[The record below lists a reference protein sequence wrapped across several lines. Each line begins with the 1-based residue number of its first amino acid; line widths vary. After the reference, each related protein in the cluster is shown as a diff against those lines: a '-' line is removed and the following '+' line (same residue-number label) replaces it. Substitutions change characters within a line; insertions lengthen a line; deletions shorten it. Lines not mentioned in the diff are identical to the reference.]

1 MILFC
6 FRSEENWNCLFS
18 AFSIVMNDLRIL
30 ASIELSLNSEF
41 YAKRPSFVNVMN
53 RHSGELFNN
62 VDTLFALSVSQKP
75 KWIW

>member
-6 FRSEENWNCLFS
+6 FRSEENGNCLFS